1 MGIGA
6 DFPENWIFE
15 KGEGPSRNL
24 IHTER
29 VNEEIV
35 LDVIYISKMGLALGG
50 KADSRGILQE
60 VHLPTGHAN
69 FTELFQYVV
78 GPGSGF
84 RKMRSN
90 AGAKKYHRSAV
101 S

>member
-1 MGIGA
+1 MGVGA

-35 LDVIYISKMGLALGG
+35 LDVIYVSAMRLALGG
-50 KADSRGILQE
+50 GRQILAE
-60 VHLPTGHAN
+60 S
-69 FTELFQYVV
+69 Y
-78 GPGSGF
+78 
-84 RKMRSN
+84 
-90 AGAKKYHRSAV
+90 KKSTF
-101 S
+101 